1 MLDRNSETWIT
12 LRRRICERIEK
23 LRTDLETPGFPPE
36 GARGEIAGLR
46 WAIREVEP
54 DAPISEPTS
63 TDYLRVYD
71 PS

>member
-12 LRRRICERIEK
+12 LRSRIRERIEK
-23 LRTDLETPGFPPE
+23 LRTDLEQPSFPPE

-46 WAIREVEP
+46 WIIRLVEP
-54 DAPISEPTS
+54 DAPIREPTS
-63 TDYLRVYD
+63 TDYMQSFD